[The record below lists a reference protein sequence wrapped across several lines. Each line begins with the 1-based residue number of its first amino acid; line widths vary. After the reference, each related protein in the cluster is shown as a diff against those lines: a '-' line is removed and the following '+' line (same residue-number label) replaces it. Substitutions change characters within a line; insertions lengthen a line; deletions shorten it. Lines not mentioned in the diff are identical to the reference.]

1 MIDSQRKISGE
12 GFRYDADGQMAC
24 YIIHGFTGST
34 YEMNELGK
42 YMASQGITA
51 VADILPGHGTSPK
64 DCNTKIYQDWI
75 DSVREGYD
83 RLSAEKEEVFV
94 VGFSMGGALTLNLA
108 MERDLPGIV
117 LYAPIIKHK
126 KWTVYLTP
134 FVAPFKEFEDKKQ
147 FYKNDKIK
155 PQTFYGYSVY
165 PMKAAAEVVKLTWRV
180 RMKLGQVTCPTL
192 IMHSKADITVSYE
205 NGQYVYDWIKSEDKQ
220 LISYD
225 NSPHALMAG
234 CDKETV
240 WKETAKFIISYSG
253 AKLSEV

>member
-12 GFRYDADGQMAC
+12 GFRYDADGQLAC

-155 PQTFYGYSVY
+155 PQTF
-165 PMKAAAEVVKLTWRV
+165 
-180 RMKLGQVTCPTL
+180 
-192 IMHSKADITVSYE
+192 
-205 NGQYVYDWIKSEDKQ
+205 
-220 LISYD
+220 
-225 NSPHALMAG
+225 
-234 CDKETV
+234 
-240 WKETAKFIISYSG
+240 
-253 AKLSEV
+253 

>member
-34 YEMNELGK
+34 YEMQELGK

-147 FYKNDKIK
+147 FYKNDKIN

-205 NGQYVYDWIKSEDKQ
+205 NGQYVYNWIKSEDKQ

-253 AKLSEV
+253 AKLNEV

>member
-1 MIDSQRKISGE
+1 
-12 GFRYDADGQMAC
+12 
-24 YIIHGFTGST
+24 
-34 YEMNELGK
+34 
-42 YMASQGITA
+42 
-51 VADILPGHGTSPK
+51 
-64 DCNTKIYQDWI
+64 
-75 DSVREGYD
+75 
-83 RLSAEKEEVFV
+83 LSAEKEKVFV
-94 VGFSMGGALTLNLA
+94 VGFSLGGALTLKLA
-108 MERDLPGIV
+108 MERNIPGIV

-134 FVAPFKEFEDKKQ
+134 FVAPFKEFEEKKK
-147 FYKNDKIK
+147 FYRKENKL
-155 PQTFYGYSVY
+155 QTFYGYSVY
-165 PMKAAAEVVKLTWRV
+165 PMKAAAEVVKLTLLV

-192 IMHSKADITVSYE
+192 IMHSKADITVPYE

>member
-1 MIDSQRKISGE
+1 MINSQRKISGE

-34 YEMNELGK
+34 YEMQELGK

-205 NGQYVYDWIKSEDKQ
+205 NGQYVYNWIKSEDKQ

-253 AKLSEV
+253 AKLNEV